1 MAKMMLSI
9 KRDVQRKDVYPK
21 TTEEYQ
27 RDFYRSKW
35 LEVIR
40 SFMDNTWTQVLSVIQ
55 PKMFYFL
62 ATYYVTYVK

>member
-27 RDFYRSKW
+27 RDFYRSK
-35 LEVIR
+35 
-40 SFMDNTWTQVLSVIQ
+40 
-55 PKMFYFL
+55 
-62 ATYYVTYVK
+62 